1 MSEKRNLA
9 MVAVCQGPRKKRGN
23 EQKINVVKNA
33 LHTRL
38 VGAVCQGQRAPSS
51 APRPLNLTTD
61 SL

>member
-1 MSEKRNLA
+1 MIGLGSDKKGAMREKSN
-9 MVAVCQGPRKKRGN
+9 V
-23 EQKINVVKNA
+23 QKM
-33 LHTRL
+33 HCTRL